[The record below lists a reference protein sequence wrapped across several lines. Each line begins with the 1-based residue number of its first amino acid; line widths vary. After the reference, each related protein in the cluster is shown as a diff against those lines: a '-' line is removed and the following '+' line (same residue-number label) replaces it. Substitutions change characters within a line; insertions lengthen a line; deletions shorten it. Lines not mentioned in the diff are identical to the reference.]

1 MKYTYF
7 LVLVIIFSGC
17 ARYADRVKSFKD
29 DHLCGDLG
37 RFTVQKNNEG
47 ILLIK
52 NEIEKRN
59 LDKKYCSRIANQA
72 IDKYRP
78 KYKLRLCQTLAT
90 WHYRGDYP
98 KFKKLLNKVGKLGFA
113 DEECNTMA
121 QFRMNQIA
129 RKKERSQAIADAI
142 NQASQSY
149 SQTNEQLYGRGSY
162 TNPVY
167 IQLK

>member
-1 MKYTYF
+1 MKYIYF
-7 LVLVIIFSGC
+7 FAIVMIFSGC
-17 ARYADRVKSFKD
+17 ARYADRVKLYGDES
-29 DHLCGDLG
+29 LCENLG
-37 RFTVQKNNEG
+37 QFTVQKNDEG
-47 ILLIK
+47 ILLTK

-59 LDKKYCSRIANQA
+59 IDKKSCSRIANQT
-72 IDKYRP
+72 IDEYRP

-98 KFKKLLNKVGKLGFA
+98 KFKKLLGKVEKLGFA

-149 SQTNEQLYGRGSY
+149 RQTNEQLYGSGYAPS
-162 TNPVY
+162 VY